1 MILLHGSSSAGAEM
15 APLAEA
21 LRPYTETRSP
31 NLLGHGGRPIPE
43 SFSVAEFV
51 RDIVEYLD
59 REAIERTFVTGYSS
73 GGLLALYLARHYP
86 QRVRGVCTLATK
98 YVFDA
103 KTVEHWTHLA
113 SPERYARPGNPRTP
127 EMARIHAPQDWTRV
141 PATNSRYYES
151 LGRDPPLKDED
162 LRAIEAPVLVV
173 SSNRDQI
180 VPWEESVALAKLLPR
195 SELAMFYGPAH
206 PLAVVP
212 VLPVARVIATWMEK
226 VSRQ

>member
-1 MILLHGSSSAGAEM
+1 MILLHGTNSSGAEM

-21 LRPYTETRSP
+21 LSPYFSTIAP
-31 NLLGHGGRPIPE
+31 NLVGHGGRPIPQD
-43 SFSVAEFV
+43 FSIQQFA
-51 RDIVEYLD
+51 RDVVEELD
-59 REAIERTFVTGYSS
+59 RRRIDRTFFTGFST
-73 GGLLALYLARHYP
+73 GGYIALYLARHHP
-86 QRVRGVCTLATK
+86 ERVQGVCALATK

-103 KTVEHWTHLA
+103 ATVAHWTHLVH
-113 SPERYARPGNPRTP
+113 PDRLGRPGNPRTAQL
-127 EMARIHAPQDWTRV
+127 ERIHAPNDWRV
-141 PATNSRYYES
+141 LALANHRLCES
-151 LGRDPPLKDED
+151 LGRAPPLSDAD
-162 LRAIEAPVLVV
+162 MHAIQAPVLVV

-212 VLPVARVIATWMEK
+212 VLPVARVIATWMDK